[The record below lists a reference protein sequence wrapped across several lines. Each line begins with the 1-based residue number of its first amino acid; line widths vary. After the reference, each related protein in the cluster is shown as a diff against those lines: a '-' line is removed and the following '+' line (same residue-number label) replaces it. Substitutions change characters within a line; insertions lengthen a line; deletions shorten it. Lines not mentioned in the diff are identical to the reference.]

1 MRISDW
7 SADVCSSDLTAV
19 EMARAIAQTVTAA
32 DQADGAV
39 HALLAARGLGGRS
52 FSGPVAQ
59 LVSAMQ
65 NVPDVTMTTLS
76 RTGDGTLA
84 TTLTAAS
91 VDDLDAVLL
100 PMQKTGYVVT
110 AEPPFTH
117 SGHHA
122 LAIPVQAASSRRFTP

>member
-1 MRISDW
+1 MLLATTLVRVVRLH
-7 SADVCSSDLTAV
+7 ADTVAQDATAV
-19 EMARAIAQTVTAA
+19 EMARAIAPTVTTA
-32 DQADGAV
+32 DQADAAV

-91 VDDLDAVLL
+91 VDRKSTRLNPSPSCANR
-100 PMQKTGYVVT
+100 M
-110 AEPPFTH
+110 PPSARTKN
-117 SGHHA
+117 
-122 LAIPVQAASSRRFTP
+122 T